1 MIRAIL
7 ITYWLPSYYMIF
19 SFVCVRKNM
28 RKTLD
33 SVNFMNIPSKI
44 IDIIV
49 PTYHRYEILV
59 ETLESVQ
66 AQTYHHWECWIA
78 EDGESEQTRAIVTP
92 FLHDKRFHY
101 LPGIHSGTPA
111 TPRNR
116 AIQAGQ
122 APYIAFLDDD
132 DIWLPEKLEEQIV
145 FFKNHPYCVLL
156 GSNAFIMKENQD
168 YRKDTLSLYF
178 KKGPFGLVPYKK
190 LVQDDYFI
198 NSSVVIRRSALKYAG
213 LQNETLHRGPDGEDH
228 DLWLRIGALGEM
240 WLMPIPL
247 VVYRDSSVKHA
258 AIPKAAMERR
268 LESYR
273 ARYKIYQSALTGV
286 GEMPSPLIF
295 PEYSRQERLCRSE
308 RDFYAV
314 GPRPLGRLKHDIGST
329 LGSML
334 YLPSS
339 KEKQHEKALHAFV
352 ECKNRWTKLENPSTV
367 ECIIFSKDRALQ
379 LHGLLSTLQE
389 KVHPVVPV
397 HVLYLASSPSHQ
409 KAYDDVND
417 MFREQNVRFIQQT
430 NDRSFKQDLMEIL
443 FSLTCDMLFFLV
455 DDILFTEPLD
465 LNDILKFDPDVFV
478 PSLRMGR
485 NLTRCYV
492 LQTPQPLPHFLD
504 HPVGENDKIV
514 WQWDK
519 GEFDWSYPLSVDG
532 HFFSRR
538 EMATM
543 AALLSFNAPNSFE
556 DQLQIFKPLFHTRYG
571 IGYKKSRIVN
581 IPCNRV
587 QTEIKNRSG
596 NTHPDELLAQWQKG
610 YQIDYEKLFGMT
622 NESAHQEITL
632 PMTLRGLCTTA
643 QYLKRH

>member
-1 MIRAIL
+1 MITVVL
-7 ITYWLPSYYMIF
+7 ITYRLPFYYMIF
-19 SFVCVRKNM
+19 SSVCVRKNM
-28 RKTLD
+28 RKTSD
-33 SVNFMNIPSKI
+33 SVNFMNIPSEI

-78 EDGESEQTRAIVTP
+78 EDGESEQTSAAVAP

-132 DIWLPEKLEEQIV
+132 DIWLPHKLEQQNA
-145 FFKNHPYCVLL
+145 FLNNHPRCVLL

-168 YRKDTLSLYF
+168 YRKDTLPLYF
-178 KKGPFGLVPYKK
+178 VKAPFGLVPYRK

-198 NSSVVIRRSALKYAG
+198 NSAVVIRRTALKYSG
-213 LQNETLHRGPDGEDH
+213 LQNELLHRGPDGEDH
-228 DLWLRIGALGEM
+228 DLWLRIGPLGEM
-240 WLMPIPL
+240 WLMSNPL
-247 VVYRDSSVKHA
+247 VIYREFSAKHA
-258 AIPKAAMERR
+258 SPPKTGSERR
-268 LESYR
+268 MENYR
-273 ARYKIYQSALTGV
+273 TRFKIYASVLQGV
-286 GEMPSPLIF
+286 GEMPSPLLF
-295 PEYSRQERLCRSE
+295 PEYDRQERICRSE
-308 RDFYAV
+308 RDFYAA
-314 GPRPLGRLKHDIGST
+314 GPRTLGRLRHD
-329 LGSML
+329 LGSRL
-334 YLPSS
+334 ASLFYRPLS
-339 KEKQHEKALHAFV
+339 KKKQQEKSLHAFI
-352 ECKNRWTKLENPSTV
+352 ECKARWTRMEKRTTV
-367 ECIIFSKDRALQ
+367 ECIVFSKDRAMQ
-379 LHGLLSTLQE
+379 LHGLLATMLENVSPAL
-389 KVHPVVPV
+389 PV
-397 HVLYLASSPSHQ
+397 HVLYRASSPAHQ

-430 NDRSFKQDLMEIL
+430 NDCSFKQDLMEIL
-443 FSLTCDMLFFLV
+443 FPLTCDMLFFLV
-455 DDILFTEPLD
+455 DDILFIEPVD
-465 LNDILKFDPDVFV
+465 LRDFLKFDPDEFV

-485 NLTRCYV
+485 NLNRCYV
-492 LQTPQPLPHFLD
+492 LQTPQSLPNFLN
-504 HPVGENDKIV
+504 HPSGGSDKII

-519 GEFDWSYPLSVDG
+519 AELDWSYPLSVDG

-538 EMATM
+538 EMSTM

-587 QTEIKNRSG
+587 QTEIKNLSG

-643 QYLKRH
+643 QYLQEH